1 MQSVALL
8 VSALVVCS
16 GFSVGSVPAYRPSS
30 SIVTVVAS
38 DGLASNG
45 AAAPKVAVASEAA
58 DRLWMGAGKP
68 LLRIGKSGAGST
80 HANGLA
86 DLCGAHPYVNVRLT
100 GATTSAALEHLMQI
114 LMQAAAAD
122 NAKSLTLLAT
132 RKPRKGGVEA
142 LFSQSRRAEEVCS
155 PEYHIARQLEL
166 AQAVEREMSD
176 AVTYKDVREA
186 KAARLAIKTDKVE
199 SKTGKPRRHRAA
211 GSAPLS
217 MSGSCGLWAVGR
229 PGGIRA
235 RGG

>member
-1 MQSVALL
+1 V
-8 VSALVVCS
+8 
-16 GFSVGSVPAYRPSS
+16 
-30 SIVTVVAS
+30 IAS

-45 AAAPKVAVASEAA
+45 VATPKVAVASEAA
-58 DRLWMGAGKP
+58 ERLWMGAGKP

-86 DLCGAHPYVNVRLT
+86 DLCGSHPYVNVRLT

-114 LMQAAAAD
+114 LDEAAAAD

-155 PEYHIARQLEL
+155 PEYHIARQLEA

-186 KAARLAIKTDKVE
+186 KAARLAIKTDKLE
-199 SKTGKPRRHRAA
+199 SKAGKPRRHRAA

-217 MSGSCGLWAVGR
+217 PAK
-229 PGGIRA
+229 
-235 RGG
+235 